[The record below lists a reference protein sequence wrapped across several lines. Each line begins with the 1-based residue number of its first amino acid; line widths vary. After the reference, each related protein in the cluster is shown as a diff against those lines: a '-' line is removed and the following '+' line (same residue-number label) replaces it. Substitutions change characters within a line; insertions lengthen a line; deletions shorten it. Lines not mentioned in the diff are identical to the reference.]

1 MDLELIL
8 ILGILVAIPIG
19 MYFKPGVEILLGGL
33 ALASLVGWWWKRGWN
48 AETFQDASG
57 AEGFQ
62 NDTSKVVLEQEVER
76 PYALDPIRSVDDYEY
91 NMVFQNEGN
100 RGITKRQRDA
110 LMARYPMHWTTQP
123 PSSELFQ
130 QGLAAYEEEKKEAF
144 ENPPP
149 AGKNPYAQVDGSNM
163 TPPDTL
169 EAEKKERE
177 ILATYTPKDPQK
189 LTTYDAADA
198 QELIQKIYDAKGL
211 VPSVKQTG
219 PNQFTILSTM
229 KKGEEVKWEDDPAT
243 PPQAVSDVAPQAGQG
258 EGTIVVPA
266 VAQEVHT
273 GLDPFYTADA
283 SSRDGKWNYTKW
295 TPGLERMFAPTEP
308 QTNWY

>member
-1 MDLELIL
+1 MPRIEVLI
-8 ILGILVAIPIG
+8 
-19 MYFKPGVEILLGGL
+19 GGL
-33 ALASLVGWWWKRGWN
+33 ALASLAAYYRNRRWRAMEGYEELTGEKNFWK
-48 AETFQDASG
+48 ATFSTESKEPEQDR
-57 AEGFQ
+57 
-62 NDTSKVVLEQEVER
+62 NLVLEQEVEK
-76 PYALDPIRSVDDYEY
+76 PYALDQIRGVDDYEY
-91 NMVFQNEGN
+91 NMVFQNEGD

-110 LMARYPMHWTTQP
+110 LMAQYPMHWTTQP

-130 QGLAAYEEEKKEAF
+130 QGMASFRESFANPA
-144 ENPPP
+144 PPP
-149 AGKNPYAQVDGSNM
+149 ATPGAAKNLYAAVDGSNM

-169 EAEKKERE
+169 ESEKKERE
-177 ILATYTPKDPQK
+177 ILNTYVPKDPTK

-211 VPSVKQTG
+211 VPQVKQTG

-229 KKGEEVKWEDDPAT
+229 KKGEEVKWEDDPAQ
-243 PPQAVSDVAPQAGQG
+243 PPQAVSDVNPQAGQG

-273 GLDPFYTADA
+273 GLDPFFTASA
-283 SSRDGKWNYTKW
+283 SSRDGRWNYQQW

-308 QTNWY
+308 TTNWY

>member
-1 MDLELIL
+1 MPRIEL
-8 ILGILVAIPIG
+8 
-19 MYFKPGVEILLGGL
+19 LLGGL
-33 ALASLVGWWWKRGWN
+33 AAASLLAYFWRRHWRAMEDGFATNETTGEKNFWK
-48 AETFQDASG
+48 ATFSTETKEPEDR
-57 AEGFQ
+57 
-62 NDTSKVVLEQEVER
+62 NLVLEQEVEK
-76 PYALDPIRSVDDYEY
+76 PYALDQIRSVDDYEY
-91 NMVFQNEGN
+91 NMVFQNEGD

-110 LMARYPMHWTTQP
+110 LMAQYPMHWTVQP

-130 QGLAAYEEEKKEAF
+130 QGLASFRESF

-149 AGKNPYAQVDGSNM
+149 PPATPGGGSGAKNLYAAVDGSNM
-163 TPPDTL
+163 TPPDTM

-177 ILATYTPKDPQK
+177 ILATYVPKDPTK

-211 VPSVKQTG
+211 VPQVKQTG
-219 PNQFTILSTM
+219 PNQFTVLSTV
-229 KKGEEVKWEDDPAT
+229 KKGEEVKWEDDPAQ
-243 PPQAVSDVAPQAGQG
+243 PAQAVSDVNPQAGQG

-273 GLDPFYTADA
+273 GLDPFYTASA
-283 SSRDGKWNYTKW
+283 SSRDGKWNYQQW

-308 QTNWY
+308 TTNWY